1 VGTVVAVTAAE
12 VEEEEEEA
20 VLDPPTNVTIAERQ
34 GTGGVHVRMV
44 QAEDL
49 PLRRVAKCLHHR
61 RAAGEPP
68 SEGGVRKEVVPQ
80 GRRVG
85 AVRGVREERAS
96 GSRSLGRRTSKGRV
110 QVLEKTGF
118 LASMRFTIVV
128 T

>member
-12 VEEEEEEA
+12 VEVEA
-20 VLDPPTNVTIAERQ
+20 EVVLDPPTNATIAERQ
-34 GTGGVHVRMV
+34 GTGGVRVRMV
-44 QAEDL
+44 RVEAL

-61 RAAGEPP
+61 RAAGGPP

-96 GSRSLGRRTSKGRV
+96 GSRSLGRRTSEGSV

-118 LASMRFTIVV
+118 LAPMRFTIAV